1 MVSSC
6 PFLSCL
12 ISAQVCLLFFLLTGS
27 PHDFGCW
34 AFAPPSLGL
43 GGLLFPVRGKEIFP
57 ISQSKNQRVDIPDVS
72 YFFVESFWKN
82 KVGGGTRELTQSQR
96 RQLEQS
102 QTAEFQKRY
111 GSKSYTRQAELLI
124 CRRRLP
130 KPRPPKKSAT
140 AAATTQLNFN
150 QNNSDNP
157 NEILGCVGV
166 EVERIPNGSLLSY
179 AEPYRRAAPLM
190 SNLAVSRSYRR
201 RGLAE
206 ELVQAVET
214 LVRKQWGYTECYLY
228 VEERNRPAIR
238 LYQKLGYRKLWRDDT
253 AKTLLPT
260 PGGSLE
266 SASTVIVCMKK
277 DLNAN
282 FFQTLF
288 R

>member
-1 MVSSC
+1 
-6 PFLSCL
+6 L
-12 ISAQVCLLFFLLTGS
+12 
-27 PHDFGCW
+27 
-34 AFAPPSLGL
+34 
-43 GGLLFPVRGKEIFP
+43 
-57 ISQSKNQRVDIPDVS
+57 DIQDVS
-72 YFFVESFWKN
+72 DFFVESFWKN
-82 KVGGGTRELTQSQR
+82 KVGGGTRELTLSQR

-111 GSKSYTRQAELLI
+111 GGRANIRESELLI
-124 CRRRLP
+124 CRRRRQ
-130 KPRPPKKSAT
+130 KQSPPKKSAT
-140 AAATTQLNFN
+140 ITLD
-150 QNNSDNP
+150 NNNENP
-157 NEILGCVGV
+157 YEILGCVGV
-166 EVERIPNGSLLSY
+166 EVMRIPNGSLLSY
-179 AEPYRRAAPLM
+179 SEPYRRAAPLM

-206 ELVQAVET
+206 DLVQAVET

-228 VEERNRPAIR
+228 VEERNRPAIQ